1 MGLTTTRNT
10 GGWDIT
16 DCQFENAGTAA
27 QIFNFELAI
36 YGTEAQPGFVLR
48 GDGLIFGDGRV
59 RFNRE
64 VELMQILSTAGE
76 NPQKVLDGVA
86 ARLRS
91 RAGARV
97 PSA

>member
-10 GGWDIT
+10 EGWDIT
-16 DCQFENAGTAA
+16 ECNVERASSAA
-27 QIFNFELAI
+27 QIFNFELAL
-36 YGTEAQPGFVLR
+36 YGTAEQPGFVLR
-48 GDGLIFGDGRV
+48 GDGLLFADGRV

-64 VELMQILSTAGE
+64 LELLQLLAAAGE
-76 NPQKVLDGVA
+76 NPQRVLDSVA

-91 RAGARV
+91 NALRM

>member
-16 DCQFENAGTAA
+16 ECHVERAGAA
-27 QIFNFELAI
+27 ALIFNFELAL
-36 YGTEAQPGFVLR
+36 YGTAEQPGFVLR
-48 GDGLIFGDGRV
+48 GDGLLFADGRV

-64 VELMQILSTAGE
+64 LELLQVLAAAGE
-76 NPQKVLDGVA
+76 NPQRVLDSVA
-86 ARLRS
+86 SRLR
-91 RAGARV
+91 GTDQRV